1 MASDVWGYKKNLTM
15 DELLPIA
22 HPDDVKAIEKNFKEA
37 LDGLRTYELTHPFT
51 RQNTGEVRFVNSK
64 GVVSFDKQGKP
75 YKVLGTVQDITERK
89 LIEKELEEHR
99 DNLETRVKN
108 RTHDLTKVNEML
120 KTEIVRREKI
130 EHEFVDREANL
141 EEAQRIANL
150 GRWQLDIAS
159 DKVVW
164 SEELY
169 NMYGFDPSHA
179 LPPYSEFDML
189 FTPHSGDKL
198 SIALFK
204 IRDT

>member
-1 MASDVWGYKKNLTM
+1 VASDVWGYKKNLTM

-64 GVVSFDKQGKP
+64 GIVSFDKQGKP
-75 YKVLGTVQDITERK
+75 YTVLGTVQDITERK

>member
-1 MASDVWGYKKNLTM
+1 VASDVWGYKKNLTM

-22 HPDDVKAIEKNFKEA
+22 HPDDVKAFEKNFKEA

-64 GVVSFDKQGKP
+64 GIVSFDKQGKP

-89 LIEKELEEHR
+89 PIEKELEEHR

-108 RTHDLTKVNEML
+108 RTYDLTKVNEKL
-120 KTEIVRREKI
+120 KTEMVRRKKI
-130 EHEFVDREANL
+130 EHELVDREANL

-150 GRWQLDIAS
+150 GRWQLDIAR

-179 LPPYSEFDML
+179 LSSYSEFDML

-198 SIALFK
+198 YIALFK

>member
-1 MASDVWGYKKNLTM
+1 M

-64 GVVSFDKQGKP
+64 GIVSFDKQGKP
-75 YKVLGTVQDITERK
+75 YTVLGTVQDITERK